1 MPKLQHSCFSRH
13 FFVKWAKAFLGFT
26 WKCVLY
32 GLIFT
37 VPLRHG
43 NWRAAWLTSNE
54 SGSTEALSS
63 SFFFATFLSSWGH
76 DSMFGSK
83 LTFSRKQK
91 SSSVFKQS
99 FRAIEVVWSFFFGQK
114 KKVSKKISK
123 KVSNFRATT
132 RLKMLATQAITGPET
147 VSKQHRR
154 NSLWG
159 MYTLMAVYVLFFNRF
174 IDLMLNFHTNPNKLA
189 PVGCCES
196 GCPVSQP
203 KTTTCNWNLITSSAG
218 QCSVKIPA
226 TTPCY
231 LKVGV
236 KFVVPSWSY
245 AVEFAVWSR

>member
-1 MPKLQHSCFSRH
+1 
-13 FFVKWAKAFLGFT
+13 
-26 WKCVLY
+26 
-32 GLIFT
+32 
-37 VPLRHG
+37 
-43 NWRAAWLTSNE
+43 
-54 SGSTEALSS
+54 
-63 SFFFATFLSSWGH
+63 
-76 DSMFGSK
+76 MFGSK

-91 SSSVFKQS
+91 SSSVLKQS

-132 RLKMLATQAITGPET
+132 RLKTLATQAITGPET
-147 VSKQHRR
+147 VSKQR
-154 NSLWG
+154 G

-174 IDLMLNFHTNPNKLA
+174 IDLMLNFRTNPNKLA

-226 TTPCY
+226 TTSCY
-231 LKVGV
+231 LKVWGEIRRALV
-236 KFVVPSWSY
+236 IIRCRIRGMVALIPRFVPRVQGWGFQLTS
-245 AVEFAVWSR
+245 A

>member
-1 MPKLQHSCFSRH
+1 MCF
-13 FFVKWAKAFLGFT
+13 VW
-26 WKCVLY
+26 VD
-32 GLIFT
+32 
-37 VPLRHG
+37 
-43 NWRAAWLTSNE
+43 
-54 SGSTEALSS
+54 
-63 SFFFATFLSSWGH
+63 FFF
-76 DSMFGSK
+76 K
-83 LTFSRKQK
+83 LTFSRKQNPR
-91 SSSVFKQS
+91 SVLKQS

-114 KKVSKKISK
+114 KKVSKK
-123 KVSNFRATT
+123 VSNFRATT
-132 RLKMLATQAITGPET
+132 RLETLATQDIIGPET

-231 LKVGV
+231 LKVWGEIRRALV
-236 KFVVPSWSY
+236 IIHCRIRGMVALIPRFVPRVQGWGFQLTS
-245 AVEFAVWSR
+245 A